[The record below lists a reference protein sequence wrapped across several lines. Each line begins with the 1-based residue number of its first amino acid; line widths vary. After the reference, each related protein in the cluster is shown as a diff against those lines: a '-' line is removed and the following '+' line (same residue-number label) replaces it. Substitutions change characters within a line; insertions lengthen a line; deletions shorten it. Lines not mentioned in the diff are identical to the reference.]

1 LAEQVHVAQ
10 RIFRFLLVSACLLAL
25 AGCSSAAKPP
35 VQLRSAKPTI
45 ITATIDAAA
54 TVNPDANGRPSP
66 IVMRMFE
73 LRSIAAFNNAD
84 FFSLWDREREVL
96 SSEVTSR
103 DEFHLRPGDQKK
115 LERTLQPET
124 RYVGVIA
131 AFRDLDRS
139 SWRATTSIVSEQTQ
153 PITIRLDARSISISG
168 N

>member
-1 LAEQVHVAQ
+1 MAERSYVA
-10 RIFRFLLVSACLLAL
+10 RRCVRLLLVLASLSAA
-25 AGCSSAAKPP
+25 AGCSSAPKVPFFSP
-35 VQLRSAKPTI
+35 KPTI

-96 SSEVTSR
+96 SAEMTAR
-103 DEFHLRPGDQKK
+103 DEFQLRPGDQKK
-115 LERTLQPET
+115 FERTLQPET

-131 AFRDLDRS
+131 AFRDLDRAG
-139 SWRATTSIVSEQTQ
+139 WRATAPIIVNQNQ
-153 PITIRLDARSISISG
+153 PINIRLDARSVSVAG
-168 N
+168 K